1 MLGPGH
7 LFTADLAPT
16 PWMRFN
22 VAFAQEPKLWE
33 FLGANL
39 SR

>member
-7 LFTADLAPT
+7 LFMADLQAT

-22 VAFAQEPKLWE
+22 VAFSMAPALEA
-33 FLGANL
+33 FLHERLAP
-39 SR
+39 